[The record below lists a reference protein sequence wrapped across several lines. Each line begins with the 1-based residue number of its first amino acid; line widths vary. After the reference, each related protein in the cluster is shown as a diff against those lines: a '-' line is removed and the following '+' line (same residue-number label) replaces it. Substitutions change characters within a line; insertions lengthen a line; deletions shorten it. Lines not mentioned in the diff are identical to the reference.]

1 MKLSNTLTDF
11 TGDKIHM
18 ASERFQ
24 KFILKKRMDKM
35 DKWKP
40 GIIAS
45 MREEAENRCEKE
57 YNDEIE
63 RLGDELYEARHLNN
77 TQSKEVIK
85 WKSKAE
91 EYKEL
96 YDKLLEKHE
105 AKTEKLGETSEK
117 LKATEEDLKAAIE
130 DVTIPLDE
138 NPDFA
143 KELKSLISRCNNE
156 KYNKAETISKFS
168 AKWNV
173 SLKEVLDEE
182 DETKIVDFKWKEINN
197 E

>member
-1 MKLSNTLTDF
+1 MKKGDTLIDF
-11 TGDKIHM
+11 TGDKIKM
-18 ASERFQ
+18 SERFQ
-24 KFILKKRMDKM
+24 KFILRKRMDKIN
-35 DKWKP
+35 KWKP

-45 MREEAENRCEKE
+45 MREEVENRCEKE

-63 RLGDELYEARHLNN
+63 RLGDEIYELKHLTN

-96 YDKLLEKHE
+96 YLQLHEKYE
-105 AKTEKLGETSEK
+105 DKTEKLGETKEQ
-117 LKATEEDLKAAIE
+117 LKATNEDLEEALGN
-130 DVTIPLDE
+130 IPLDE
-138 NPDFA
+138 NPDFI
-143 KELKSLISRCNNE
+143 KELKALVTRCNNE
-156 KYNKAETISKFS
+156 KYNKAESMSKFS

-182 DETKIVDFKWKEINN
+182 DESKVVDFKWR
-197 E
+197 